1 MTASSEK
8 IYKTSYK
15 TQDNKTK
22 QKGAKME
29 ETITIKK
36 IDYDLLIGQNKDL
49 LQQNKSL
56 QEQLLREINCSAK
69 VLKAYCSLIQDII
82 KNGNEMSA
90 EIKTMRKNIK
100 EEKIG

>member
-1 MTASSEK
+1 
-8 IYKTSYK
+8 
-15 TQDNKTK
+15 
-22 QKGAKME
+22 ME
-29 ETITIKK
+29 EKITIKK

-69 VLKAYCSLIQDII
+69 VLKAYCSLIQDIV
-82 KNGNEMSA
+82 KSGNEISA

>member
-1 MTASSEK
+1 
-8 IYKTSYK
+8 
-15 TQDNKTK
+15 
-22 QKGAKME
+22 ME

-36 IDYDLLIGQNKDL
+36 LDYDLLIGQNKDL

-56 QEQLLREINCSAK
+56 QEQLLREMNCSAK
-69 VLKAYCSLIQDII
+69 VLKAYCSLIQDIV

-90 EIKTMRKNIK
+90 EIETMRKNIK

>member
-1 MTASSEK
+1 
-8 IYKTSYK
+8 
-15 TQDNKTK
+15 
-22 QKGAKME
+22 ME

>member
-1 MTASSEK
+1 
-8 IYKTSYK
+8 
-15 TQDNKTK
+15 
-22 QKGAKME
+22 ME

-69 VLKAYCSLIQDII
+69 VLKAYCSLIQDIV
-82 KNGNEMSA
+82 KNGNEISA
-90 EIKTMRKNIK
+90 EIKLLRNEAKN
-100 EEKIG
+100 G